1 MELKAGYLIGEGFK
15 KGWSQRIQTFALN
28 FEWKGSRENGA
39 GGNAIHLLMRMN
51 PSRSKI
57 IDDEGEDRQLAEPP
71 PKADDKGRA

>member
-15 KGWSQRIQTFALN
+15 KVWKQRVQTFVLN
-28 FEWKGSRENGA
+28 FRWKGSRENGA

-57 IDDEGEDRQLAEPP
+57 IDGEREDRQLVEPP
-71 PKADDKGRA
+71 PKADDKGWA